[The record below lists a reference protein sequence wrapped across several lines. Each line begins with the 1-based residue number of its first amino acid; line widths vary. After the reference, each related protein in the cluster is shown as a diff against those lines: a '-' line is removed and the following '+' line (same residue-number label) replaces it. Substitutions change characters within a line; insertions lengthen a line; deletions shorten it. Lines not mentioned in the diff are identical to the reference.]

1 MVTENARTR
10 TWEGSL
16 LSGTDRPPSAATL
29 IFRRPV
35 PASGHMSGRLE
46 SWRGDLRDT
55 VLAMVSDFVR
65 NRCALALQ
73 GTGVDIVSDV
83 LIKFVD
89 GGKCLRST
97 FMYLG
102 WLCGADDD
110 TAALRA
116 AASLELLHAFA
127 LLQDDVMDGS
137 ALRRGQPSAHA
148 QFATWHRARRLSGS
162 PDRFGESAAVLLGDL
177 CLVWAEQMLRE
188 SGVEGAALSRAWPR
202 YDAMRT
208 ELAVGQFADLVND
221 ARRFPPLD
229 EVLDVSRRKSGNYT
243 VRRPL
248 EIGAALAG
256 CSDGVLAALGGY
268 GEAIGEAFQLRDDL
282 LGIFGSP
289 SVTGKPAGGDL
300 SERKATSVVVAAHH
314 LADSTL
320 RRQLGELMTRS
331 ELDENRC
338 RSLAE
343 PDRRNRGGGVDRA
356 DDRRAVQ
363 PRARLDPCRRHR
375 RIGPD
380 GLGRHGHRLRR
391 ASRMNTD
398 RVVVVGAGL
407 AGLSAALHL
416 AGRGRAVTVIE
427 RGQHPG
433 GRVGRLDVGGY
444 RLDTGPTVLT
454 MPDII
459 DDAFAAVGE
468 STTDRLELTP
478 VTPAYRASFAD
489 GSALD
494 VHTDP
499 DTMAA
504 EIERF
509 AGRRQAD
516 GYLRLRNWLTRLYD
530 VEFDGFIAA
539 NFDSPLSLLT
549 PQLARLAA
557 MGGFRRWD
565 PMVRR
570 FVTDERLRRIFTFQA
585 LYAGVPPQR
594 ALAVYAV
601 IAYMDTIAGVYF
613 PRGGM
618 RALPDALA
626 AAAADAGV
634 EFQYGSAVSAL
645 EHSGD
650 RVIAVRTDT
659 GDRIPAGSVVLTTEL
674 PDTYRLLGRTP
685 RRLLRLRPAPS
696 AVVAHVGCKA
706 AADDIAHH
714 TIVFGQAW
722 DQTFRD
728 IIDDGRLMSDP
739 SLLVTRPTAATSAW
753 RRPAVTCSTSL
764 RRPRIP
770 LWEKLI
776 GRRSAAHTPSTC

>member
-102 WLCGADDD
+102 WLCAADDD

-331 ELDENRC
+331 ELDENHVGRW
-338 RSLAE
+338 RSLIAATGAVE
-343 PDRRNRGGGVDRA
+343 WIEQMIDERFNRA
-356 DDRRAVQ
+356 
-363 PRARLDPCRRHR
+363 LDWIH
-375 RIGPD
+375 
-380 GLGRHGHRLRR
+380 
-391 ASRMNTD
+391 A
-398 RVVVVGAGL
+398 AGIDESVRTAL
-407 AGLSAALHL
+407 AGMATACAERAA
-416 AGRGRAVTVIE
+416 
-427 RGQHPG
+427 
-433 GRVGRLDVGGY
+433 
-444 RLDTGPTVLT
+444 
-454 MPDII
+454 
-459 DDAFAAVGE
+459 
-468 STTDRLELTP
+468 
-478 VTPAYRASFAD
+478 
-489 GSALD
+489 
-494 VHTDP
+494 
-499 DTMAA
+499 
-504 EIERF
+504 
-509 AGRRQAD
+509 
-516 GYLRLRNWLTRLYD
+516 
-530 VEFDGFIAA
+530 
-539 NFDSPLSLLT
+539 
-549 PQLARLAA
+549 
-557 MGGFRRWD
+557 
-565 PMVRR
+565 
-570 FVTDERLRRIFTFQA
+570 
-585 LYAGVPPQR
+585 
-594 ALAVYAV
+594 
-601 IAYMDTIAGVYF
+601 
-613 PRGGM
+613 
-618 RALPDALA
+618 
-626 AAAADAGV
+626 
-634 EFQYGSAVSAL
+634 
-645 EHSGD
+645 
-650 RVIAVRTDT
+650 
-659 GDRIPAGSVVLTTEL
+659 
-674 PDTYRLLGRTP
+674 
-685 RRLLRLRPAPS
+685 
-696 AVVAHVGCKA
+696 
-706 AADDIAHH
+706 
-714 TIVFGQAW
+714 
-722 DQTFRD
+722 
-728 IIDDGRLMSDP
+728 
-739 SLLVTRPTAATSAW
+739 
-753 RRPAVTCSTSL
+753 
-764 RRPRIP
+764 
-770 LWEKLI
+770 
-776 GRRSAAHTPSTC
+776 